1 MEVYLKMLNTHKR
14 ILRGVLDEIIKKVM
28 IV

>member
-1 MEVYLKMLNTHKR
+1 MEVYLKMLNTHII
-14 ILRGVLDEIIKKVM
+14 ILSGVLDEIVKKVM